1 MEISKKKFVATIV
14 LTAILTVSLTY
25 TIKPYLL
32 AGHSPKVRANLF
44 VFVETVDAQYKS
56 STHNLITNIGER
68 YPRDILGF
76 DNVTNHNATKWISF
90 SNTGTPSVTWTELDT
105 EINANGFSRALGS
118 VVAWMNGT
126 DYAYNVTK
134 KFTAS
139 GTQQLKNAGLQWSG
153 VALSDNN
160 LFACAG
166 LPQQTTFNSGDNCT
180 ILWVITYN
188 AN

>member
-1 MEISKKKFVATIV
+1 MQISKKKFVASLL
-14 LTAILTVSLTY
+14 LTAILSVSLSY
-25 TIKPYLL
+25 SLRISFVDRNNP
-32 AGHSPKVRANLF
+32 SVRANLF
-44 VFVETVDAQYKS
+44 VFVETIEGTSEGQS
-56 STHNLITNIGER
+56 HNLITNIGEQ

-105 EINANGFSRALGS
+105 EVNANGFSRALAS
-118 VVAWMNGT
+118 VVAWMDGT

-134 KFTAS
+134 KFTAT
-139 GTQQLKNAGLQWSG
+139 GTQQLKNVGLQWSG

-180 ILWVITYN
+180 ILWVVTYN
-188 AN
+188 GN